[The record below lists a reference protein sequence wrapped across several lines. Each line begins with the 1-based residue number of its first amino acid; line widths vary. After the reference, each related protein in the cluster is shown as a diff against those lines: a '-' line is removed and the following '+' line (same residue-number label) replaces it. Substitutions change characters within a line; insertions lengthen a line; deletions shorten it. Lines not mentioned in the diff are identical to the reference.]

1 MSRHLQEFITAKP
14 LIGFLIA
21 LSTLDVFSGTLKNR
35 LKIIFLTISNVFFVC
50 LLYIHVKNTISSKI
64 NINFMWTF
72 LMWIVLSVYHLIIIL
87 NLFKR
92 NKFHLLMQNIQKLF
106 EEEEEHEDLEE
117 ILKKHLT
124 YSMKVFLFLNCW
136 LIRIGLGLT
145 LIGGINFRLND
156 EFGLIIEFPFIA
168 SDNFIK
174 QESPYIIQTVFVFVA
189 AYILMSINVG
199 FIFLGLQV
207 IAEINILTDYMK
219 LLNEKIKTHPKFWR
233 KITKRHCSVI
243 ENLNLLSEIISET
256 SFMQLFA
263 NCVTFMFGFSFLMKY
278 SDEIVNYMVIVAGTM
293 FSLHICILGE
303 FIKIKTDNISEI
315 FYQTNWY
322 DLSLKDQ
329 KMFLIVLGMAQREYG
344 LKAVGMYDVNL
355 YTFVH
360 IFKIAFSYC
369 AVLFSLS
376 Q

>member
-360 IFKIAFSYC
+360 
-369 AVLFSLS
+369 VR
-376 Q
+376 